1 MIFGL
6 PYLISFN
13 LQKTKIKTWN
23 KLYITASQSF
33 MVIYTQ
39 FIVMPI
45 YVEKSQHKTWC
56 RRTQMCPNLETNHNV
71 NPCIIVVM
79 KNSAHTTHSAKLAT
93 IYLSKYRSDILSI
106 IACVSFASL
115 LISSVLFL
123 HSLKHSVL
131 TLLLLD
137 FCKSKQKA
145 IRNRMTLK
153 RVKVM
158 AENILNCLYDHN
170 VMQWIIEVWDYQ

>member
-1 MIFGL
+1 
-6 PYLISFN
+6 
-13 LQKTKIKTWN
+13 
-23 KLYITASQSF
+23 
-33 MVIYTQ
+33 
-39 FIVMPI
+39 
-45 YVEKSQHKTWC
+45 
-56 RRTQMCPNLETNHNV
+56 MCPNLETNHNV

-153 RVKVM
+153 KMKVM

-170 VMQWIIEVWDYQ
+170 VMQWIIEVWDYQYYYLFYSSMFRLRFWINGINLQ